1 MMRRL
6 KMANTEQPYSVL
18 INSLIGDYYHAN
30 RDISDKTEKMGQRIS
45 VRNIQRYRS
54 SQSIPQFGTAK
65 LLVEAAGGTI
75 DSDDLK
81 RSLELER
88 ALQNEILEKDEVI
101 TFKISNKML
110 NEKLEKD
117 DYGIL
122 DIVKQR
128 ANLLY
133 PNDKKSLDQYV
144 CDLIAKDIYEDLV

>member
-1 MMRRL
+1 
-6 KMANTEQPYSVL
+6 MAKTEQPFSVL

-30 RDISDKTEKMGQRIS
+30 RDISDKTEKLGQRVS

-54 SQSIPQFGTAK
+54 SQSIPQYGTAR
-65 LLVEAAGGTI
+65 LIVEAAGGTI
-75 DSDDLK
+75 DSEELK

-88 ALQNEILEKDEVI
+88 DLQNEILEKDEVLI
-101 TFKISNKML
+101 VKVSNKML

-128 ANLLY
+128 AETIY
-133 PNDKKSLDQYV
+133 PNDKRALEQYV
-144 CDLIAKDIYEDLV
+144 CDLIAKDIYEDIV

>member
-1 MMRRL
+1 
-6 KMANTEQPYSVL
+6 MAKTEQPFSVL

-30 RDISDKTEKMGQRIS
+30 RDISDKTEKLGQRVS

-54 SQSIPQFGTAK
+54 SQSIPQYGTAR
-65 LLVEAAGGTI
+65 LIVEAAGGTI
-75 DSDDLK
+75 DSEELK

-88 ALQNEILEKDEVI
+88 NLQNEILEKDEVLI
-101 TFKISNKML
+101 VKVSNKML

-128 ANLLY
+128 AETIY
-133 PNDKKSLDQYV
+133 PNDKRALEQYV
-144 CDLIAKDIYEDLV
+144 CDLIAKDIYEDIV

>member
-1 MMRRL
+1 
-6 KMANTEQPYSVL
+6 MANTEQPYSVL

>member
-1 MMRRL
+1 
-6 KMANTEQPYSVL
+6 MAKTEQPFSVL

-30 RDISDKTEKMGQRIS
+30 RDISDKTEKLGQRVS

-54 SQSIPQFGTAK
+54 SQSIPQYGTAR
-65 LLVEAAGGTI
+65 LIVEAAGGTI
-75 DSDDLK
+75 DSEELK

-88 ALQNEILEKDEVI
+88 DLQNEILEKDEVLI
-101 TFKISNKML
+101 VKVSNKML

-128 ANLLY
+128 AETIY
-133 PNDKKSLDQYV
+133 PNDKRALEQYV
-144 CDLIAKDIYEDLV
+144 FDLIAKDIYEDIV

>member
-1 MMRRL
+1 
-6 KMANTEQPYSVL
+6 MAKTEQPFSVL

-30 RDISDKTEKMGQRIS
+30 RDISDKTEKLGQRVS

-54 SQSIPQFGTAK
+54 SQSIPQYGTAR
-65 LLVEAAGGTI
+65 LIVEAAGGTI
-75 DSDDLK
+75 DSEELK

-88 ALQNEILEKDEVI
+88 NLQNEILEKDEVLI
-101 TFKISNKML
+101 VKVSNKML

-128 ANLLY
+128 AETIY
-133 PNDKKSLDQYV
+133 PNDKRVLEQYV
-144 CDLIAKDIYEDLV
+144 CDLIAKDIYEDIV

>member
-1 MMRRL
+1 
-6 KMANTEQPYSVL
+6 MAKTEQPFSVL

-30 RDISDKTEKMGQRIS
+30 RDISDKTEKLGQRVS

-54 SQSIPQFGTAK
+54 SQSIPQYGTAR
-65 LLVEAAGGTI
+65 LIVEAAGGTI
-75 DSDDLK
+75 DSDELK

-88 ALQNEILEKDEVI
+88 DLQNEILEKDEVLI
-101 TFKISNKML
+101 VKVSNKML

-128 ANLLY
+128 AETIY
-133 PNDKKSLDQYV
+133 PNDKRALEQYV
-144 CDLIAKDIYEDLV
+144 CDLIAKDIYEDIV

>member
-1 MMRRL
+1 
-6 KMANTEQPYSVL
+6 MAKTEQPFSVL

-30 RDISDKTEKMGQRIS
+30 RDISDKTEKLGQRVS

-54 SQSIPQFGTAK
+54 SQSIPQYGTAR
-65 LLVEAAGGTI
+65 LIVEAAGGTI
-75 DSDDLK
+75 DSEELK

-88 ALQNEILEKDEVI
+88 DLQNEILEKGEVLI
-101 TFKISNKML
+101 VKVSNKML

-128 ANLLY
+128 AETIY
-133 PNDKKSLDQYV
+133 PNDKRALEQYV
-144 CDLIAKDIYEDLV
+144 CDLIAKDIYEDIV

>member
-1 MMRRL
+1 
-6 KMANTEQPYSVL
+6 MAKTEQPFSVL

-30 RDISDKTEKMGQRIS
+30 RDISDKTEKLGQRVS

-54 SQSIPQFGTAK
+54 SQSIPQYGTAR
-65 LLVEAAGGTI
+65 LIVEAAGGTI
-75 DSDDLK
+75 DSEELK

-88 ALQNEILEKDEVI
+88 DLQNEILEKGEVLI
-101 TFKISNKML
+101 VKVSNKML

-128 ANLLY
+128 AETIY
-133 PNDKKSLDQYV
+133 PNDKKALEQYV
-144 CDLIAKDIYEDLV
+144 CDLIAKDIYEDIV

>member
-1 MMRRL
+1 
-6 KMANTEQPYSVL
+6 MAKTEQPFSVL

-30 RDISDKTEKMGQRIS
+30 RDISDKTEKLGQRVS

-54 SQSIPQFGTAK
+54 SQSIPQYGTAR
-65 LLVEAAGGTI
+65 LIVEAAGGTI
-75 DSDDLK
+75 DSEELK

-88 ALQNEILEKDEVI
+88 DLQNEILEKDEVLI
-101 TFKISNKML
+101 VKVSNKML

-128 ANLLY
+128 AETIY
-133 PNDKKSLDQYV
+133 PNDKKALEQYV
-144 CDLIAKDIYEDLV
+144 CDLIAKDIYEDIV

>member
-1 MMRRL
+1 
-6 KMANTEQPYSVL
+6 MAKTEQPFSVL

-30 RDISDKTEKMGQRIS
+30 RDISEKTEKLGQRVS

-54 SQSIPQFGTAK
+54 SQSIPQYGTAR
-65 LLVEAAGGTI
+65 LIVEAAGGTI
-75 DSDDLK
+75 DSEELK

-88 ALQNEILEKDEVI
+88 DLQNEILEKDEVLI
-101 TFKISNKML
+101 VKVSNKML

-128 ANLLY
+128 AETIY
-133 PNDKKSLDQYV
+133 PNDKRALEQYV
-144 CDLIAKDIYEDLV
+144 CDLIAKDIYEDIV

>member
-1 MMRRL
+1 
-6 KMANTEQPYSVL
+6 MAKTEQPFSVL

-30 RDISDKTEKMGQRIS
+30 RDISDKTEKLGQRVS

-54 SQSIPQFGTAK
+54 SQSIPQYGTAR
-65 LLVEAAGGTI
+65 LIVEAAGGTI
-75 DSDDLK
+75 DSEELK

-88 ALQNEILEKDEVI
+88 YLQNEILEKDEVLI
-101 TFKISNKML
+101 VKVSNKML

-128 ANLLY
+128 AETIY
-133 PNDKKSLDQYV
+133 PNDKRALEQYV
-144 CDLIAKDIYEDLV
+144 CDLIAKDIYEDIV

>member
-1 MMRRL
+1 MV
-6 KMANTEQPYSVL
+6 KTEQPFSVL

-30 RDISDKTEKMGQRIS
+30 RDISDKTEKLGQRVS

-54 SQSIPQFGTAK
+54 SQSIPQYGTAR
-65 LLVEAAGGTI
+65 LIVEAAGGTI
-75 DSDDLK
+75 DSEELK

-88 ALQNEILEKDEVI
+88 DLQNEILEKDEVLI
-101 TFKISNKML
+101 VKVSNKML

-128 ANLLY
+128 AETIY
-133 PNDKKSLDQYV
+133 PNDKRALEQYV
-144 CDLIAKDIYEDLV
+144 CDLIAKDIYEDIV